1 MKLNKINR
9 NWKIKNNSNNTNSYY
24 LIDDSTDITDSQP
37 PILAITNTP
46 IVANLDNLSV
56 SDQMDSFISSYTES
70 DATEFSDI
78 LDVFDNAYRDI
89 KDILL
94 KDIKKGVWDLIQNEI
109 RQKIYQHSQDKHQ
122 TFADKRIIANLEKEI
137 HFLKTEI
144 ETKNEMIKKFIK
156 NDSYRDENSNVPQ
169 DGRIREFT
177 RIPSDSDTCEINT
190 VNRSIGKQ
198 LKAIRE
204 SKHKEYLQN
213 TCHKSLSQENIV
225 ETNEKNDRDKTNGQP
240 NDTRKKIELK
250 NEQDERDNESC
261 WPSGTCAMVGDS
273 MVNGIHAKNM
283 VTLKF
288 FISGLPELKILI
300 NIAYQSSKTNQIT

>member
-94 KDIKKGVWDLIQNEI
+94 KDIKKGVWDVIQNEI
-109 RQKIYQHSQDKHQ
+109 RQKIYQYSQDKHQ